1 MPKDQKLSVEE
12 QIIKRLTA
20 PGPQLRAAEKRAE
33 MQRAARKVIKDREDF
48 ASGRRNPIIEIFE
61 NMAGKYEEGGE
72 AVPKKYKGF
81 SKLPEA
87 VQERI
92 SPDLASKY
100 EYGGKVSGSGKKAGG
115 RNKGNCRGMGAA
127 LRGGRFT
134 GCK

>member
-1 MPKDQKLSVEE
+1 MDALEKA
-12 QIIKRLTA
+12 IKKINS
-20 PGPQLRAAEKRAE
+20 PGAKIRASEKEAERKRAGRRVR
-33 MQRAARKVIKDREDF
+33 QRQTDF
-48 ASGRRNPIIEIFE
+48 ATGRRNPILEIFE
-61 NMAGKYEEGGE
+61 NMPGKYEDGGE

-100 EYGGKVSGSGKKAGG
+100 EYGGEVSGSGKKARG

-127 LRGGRFT
+127 MRGGRFT

>member
-1 MPKDQKLSVEE
+1 MDALEKAIK
-12 QIIKRLTA
+12 QIA
-20 PGPQLRAAEKRAE
+20 SPGAKIRASEKEAERK
-33 MQRAARKVIKDREDF
+33 RAARRVRQRQTDF
-48 ASGRRNPIIEIFE
+48 ATGRRNPILEIFE
-61 NMAGKYEEGGE
+61 NMPGKYADGGE

-100 EYGGKVSGSGKKAGG
+100 EYGGEVSGSGKKAGG

-127 LRGGRFT
+127 MRGGRFT